1 MSNNFKKNYDIIT
14 ITLEDALDAIYG
26 PMKTSFVKS
35 DDPFELIYNKKG
47 YKLALLIDNSPA
59 FKFTIEKFILSTIN
73 NSFSLEIR

>member
-1 MSNNFKKNYDIIT
+1 MSNNFLKKNFYDIIT
-14 ITLEDALDAIYG
+14 IKDALDALYG

-35 DDPFELIYNKKG
+35 DDPFELVYNKKG